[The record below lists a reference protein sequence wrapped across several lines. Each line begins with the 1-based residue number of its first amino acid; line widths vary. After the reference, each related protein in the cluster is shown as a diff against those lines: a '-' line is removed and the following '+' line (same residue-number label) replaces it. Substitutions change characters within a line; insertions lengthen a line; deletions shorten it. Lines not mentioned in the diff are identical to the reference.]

1 MHLQHDEN
9 SDPPHVAAGDAFL
22 AVTGASQIKVYDRD
36 GVERGESAK
45 GDMYIRDLRNT
56 KGHVSP
62 CTGGQWHP
70 ADRCCTCPRDL
81 ACCASSARS
90 APTALEA
97 EDAAPC
103 AWHGGDP

>member
-1 MHLQHDEN
+1 MAGH
-9 SDPPHVAAGDAFL
+9 AGDAFL
-22 AVTGASQIKVYDRD
+22 AVTGGSQIKVYDRD

-70 ADRCCTCPRDL
+70 ADRCLHTVKAVQTAAHGMVWVCRRAVHPEL
-81 ACCASSARS
+81 CC
-90 APTALEA
+90 
-97 EDAAPC
+97 
-103 AWHGGDP
+103 W